1 MLQLQ
6 RWKRIYES
14 YVNTEFFNKLDST
27 TKEKVRDL
35 FDDVDKMSNK
45 EKSEVCH
52 TFSVSNP
59 YLYMAILLKSKLRKE
74 LEETLL
80 NYTEPQKTSKGFFG
94 IVGEFKKN
102 RVNIKLDAFTLII
115 GLKKTTQSSV
125 ATVQRVTKT
134 GKRMNQL
141 DYFDRLIPS
150 KKTKEL
156 DLFLNEDEIE
166 KFIKNIKEDL
176 S

>member
-52 TFSVSNP
+52 TFSPTNP
-59 YLYMAILLKSKLRKE
+59 YLYMAILLKSDLRKE
-74 LEETLL
+74 LEDTLL
-80 NYTEPQKTSKGFFG
+80 KYTISQKIDKSFFG
-94 IVGEFKKN
+94 IVGDFKKDN
-102 RVNIKLDAFTLII
+102 INIKLNAFTIII
-115 GLKKTTQSSV
+115 GLKKVTQSTTSR
-125 ATVQRVTKT
+125 VQRQTKS
-134 GKRMNQL
+134 GKQVNQN
-141 DYFDRLIPS
+141 DYFDRLVPS

-156 DLFLNEDEIE
+156 DLFLNENEI
-166 KFIKNIKEDL
+166 KNFIKNIKEDL